1 MICQQEM
8 IYYRIKTRRNVKMIL
23 KMKKIIRILL
33 RMSKS
38 EKNHGLLLAL
48 QPQGL
53 TAYFLISEKPAKI
66 KK

>member
-1 MICQQEM
+1 M
-8 IYYRIKTRRNVKMIL
+8 
-23 KMKKIIRILL
+23 L

-48 QPQGL
+48 EYQGL
-53 TAYFLISEKPAKI
+53 TAYFVIYGKPAKI

>member
-1 MICQQEM
+1 
-8 IYYRIKTRRNVKMIL
+8 
-23 KMKKIIRILL
+23 MKKIIRILL

-48 QPQGL
+48 QSQGL
-53 TAYFLISEKPAKI
+53 TAYFLISEKSGKI